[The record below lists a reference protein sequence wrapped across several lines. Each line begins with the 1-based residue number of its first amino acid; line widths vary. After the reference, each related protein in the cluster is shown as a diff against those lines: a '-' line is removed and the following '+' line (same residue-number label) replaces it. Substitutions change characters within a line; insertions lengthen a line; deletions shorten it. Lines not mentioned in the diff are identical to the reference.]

1 MLDADVIAWDLP
13 ILTVIE
19 IQGEVVMKARLSQQL
34 SSVLPATFPDLSV
47 ASQKSLLS
55 HFDGIQL
62 EALKQGCSI
71 RDRARI
77 NTIASPYAG
86 ACCQPLSTSLP
97 EPNAIGDDSATLET
111 IASHSRERTDQS
123 DCLIAADL
131 RDLDTSVRHVEEMIS
146 TPVRSGKLS
155 SRRPLFPS
163 TLSPIY
169 SPCPSVNCSS
179 GSETDESNE
188 DQEPRRT
195 ADLKTLLT
203 TLDESDQ
210 SSEDEYRYESDT
222 DCTSSDDVDELDASY
237 LDDITLSPS
246 THHASSHDIVDV
258 TTSPVGSKEVLDDQL
273 TVKDM
278 IIPTVQFGISD
289 KDSGGQMPTSS
300 PSSGAIPVV
309 RVSVQPIAITPIT
322 IFENDLE
329 NRLKLPRVVCDE
341 DCILQLLGKTCRY
354 PFCWEE
360 ISVQK
365 KHIGS
370 TLTLQW
376 HCKKFH
382 QGSWSSSARCKS
394 QNGYPFFIN
403 NLLFAASVF
412 LSGNNFS
419 KISLL
424 CQFFRLNSISQSTSS
439 SCW

>member
-1 MLDADVIAWDLP
+1 MCERRIN
-13 ILTVIE
+13 
-19 IQGEVVMKARLSQQL
+19 
-34 SSVLPATFPDLSV
+34 PA
-47 ASQKSLLS
+47 
-55 HFDGIQL
+55 
-62 EALKQGCSI
+62 
-71 RDRARI
+71 RDRKYTSIVMSTTSAR
-77 NTIASPYAG
+77 SQRSAG
-86 ACCQPLSTSLP
+86 KHGGARRGAGRRKIQVDTECKVVRLERSTYDRLLALRDRLRLPSFNSLAEFLLRRVLNCRLACLVLLYQFTNNSQSLRFFSCQPLSTSLP

-163 TLSPIY
+163 TLSPVNSAN

-179 GSETDESNE
+179 GSETDDESNE

-403 NLLFAASVF
+403 NLLFAA
-412 LSGNNFS
+412 
-419 KISLL
+419 
-424 CQFFRLNSISQSTSS
+424 
-439 SCW
+439 

>member
-1 MLDADVIAWDLP
+1 MTLFFNL
-13 ILTVIE
+13 
-19 IQGEVVMKARLSQQL
+19 
-34 SSVLPATFPDLSV
+34 
-47 ASQKSLLS
+47 
-55 HFDGIQL
+55 
-62 EALKQGCSI
+62 
-71 RDRARI
+71 
-77 NTIASPYAG
+77 
-86 ACCQPLSTSLP
+86 
-97 EPNAIGDDSATLET
+97 GDDSATLET

-163 TLSPIY
+163 TLSPVNSAN

-179 GSETDESNE
+179 GSETDDESNE

-278 IIPTVQFGISD
+278 IRVF
-289 KDSGGQMPTSS
+289 
-300 PSSGAIPVV
+300 V
-309 RVSVQPIAITPIT
+309 REDACKLLIVS
-322 IFENDLE
+322 F
-329 NRLKLPRVVCDE
+329 
-341 DCILQLLGKTCRY
+341 
-354 PFCWEE
+354 
-360 ISVQK
+360 
-365 KHIGS
+365 
-370 TLTLQW
+370 
-376 HCKKFH
+376 
-382 QGSWSSSARCKS
+382 
-394 QNGYPFFIN
+394 
-403 NLLFAASVF
+403 
-412 LSGNNFS
+412 
-419 KISLL
+419 
-424 CQFFRLNSISQSTSS
+424 
-439 SCW
+439 